1 MNGRKSASVLIAAAM
16 ICASDQTF
24 AQGFAGLGSDAQG
37 FAIPE
42 RGTALSFPTD
52 HGAHPDYRIEWWY
65 VTANLKDE
73 DGKQYGAQW
82 TLFRSA
88 LAPGDRAGFADPQIW
103 IGHAAITTQDH
114 QYVAERLGR
123 GGVGQAGVAAA
134 PFRAWLDDWRMEGS
148 EPTGSDAF
156 GNLSVSAGGPDFSYT
171 LDLKADGPLV
181 LQGDNGFSLK
191 SANGQASYYY
201 SQPFYKVAGTIT
213 TFGAP
218 IKVTGKAWLDREWS
232 SQPLASNQ
240 TGWDWFSLHLN
251 SGDKLMAFRLRDDK
265 DGFIS
270 ANWISADGRTTP
282 LSKDDVQLEPTR
294 KATVD
299 GRRMPVEWRIRVPG
313 KSLDIT
319 TKPLNEQSWMA
330 TSTPYWEGPIN
341 FTGSTSGVGYLEMT
355 GY

>member
-1 MNGRKSASVLIAAAM
+1 MNVRKLASFLIAVAM
-16 ICASDQTF
+16 ICVRAQAF

-37 FAIPE
+37 FAIPNHGN
-42 RGTALSFPTD
+42 RLSFPAD

-65 VTANLKDE
+65 VTANLKGV

-88 LAPGDRAGFADPQIW
+88 LAPGDEAGFADPQAW
-103 IGHAAITTQDH
+103 IGHAAITTQGH

-123 GGVGQAGVAAA
+123 GGVGQAGVQAT
-134 PFRAWLDDWRMEGS
+134 PFQAWIDDWRMQGTVR
-148 EPTGSDAF
+148 TGSDAYST
-156 GNLSVSAGGPDFSYT
+156 LLVSASGPDFSYT
-171 LDLKADGPLV
+171 LDLRANGPLV
-181 LQGDNGFSLK
+181 LQGDNGFSVK

-201 SQPFYKVAGTIT
+201 SQPFYEVAGTIT
-213 TFGAP
+213 TSGSP
-218 IKVTGKAWLDREWS
+218 VKVTGKAWLDREWS

-251 SGDKLMAFRLRDDK
+251 SGEKLMAFRLRDNEG
-265 DGFIS
+265 GFIS

-294 KATVD
+294 VTKVN
-299 GRRMPVEWRIRVPG
+299 GRQMPVEWRIRVPS
-313 KSLDIT
+313 KLLDIT

>member
-1 MNGRKSASVLIAAAM
+1 MNVRKLASLLMAAAM
-16 ICASDQTF
+16 ICVSGQAF

-42 RGTALSFPTD
+42 RGNGLSFPAA

-65 VTANLKDE
+65 VTANLNGD
-73 DGKQYGAQW
+73 DGNQYGAQW

-88 LAPGDRAGFADPQIW
+88 LAPGNKTGFADPQVW
-103 IGHAAITTQDH
+103 IGHAAITTRSH
-114 QYVAERLGR
+114 HYVAERLGR
-123 GGVGQAGVAAA
+123 GGIGQAGVQAT
-134 PFRAWLDDWRMEGS
+134 PFRAWIDDWRMEDTEQS
-148 EPTGSDAF
+148 GSDTF
-156 GNLSVSAGGPDFSYT
+156 GNLSAFAGGPDFRYT
-171 LDLKADGPLV
+171 LNLKANGPLV
-181 LQGDNGFSLK
+181 LQGDKGFSVK

-201 SQPFYKVAGTIT
+201 SQPFYEVAGTIT
-213 TFGAP
+213 TSGSP
-218 IKVTGKAWLDREWS
+218 VKVTGKAWLDREWS

-251 SGDKLMAFRLRDDK
+251 SGEKLMAFRLRDDK

-282 LSKDDVQLEPTR
+282 LSKDDIQLQPTR
-294 KATVD
+294 NATVD
-299 GRRMPVEWRIRVPG
+299 GRQMPVEWRIRVPG

-319 TKPLNEQSWMA
+319 TRPLNDQSWMA

-341 FTGSTSGVGYLEMT
+341 FRGSTSGVGYLEMT

>member
-1 MNGRKSASVLIAAAM
+1 MNGRLSASVLIAAAV
-16 ICASDQTF
+16 IWANGQTF

-42 RGTALSFPTD
+42 RGSILSFPAD

-65 VTANLKDE
+65 VTANLEDE
-73 DGKQYGAQW
+73 NGRQYGAQW

-88 LAPGDRAGFADPQIW
+88 LAPGDRVGFADPQVW
-103 IGHAAITTQDH
+103 IGHAAITTQGH
-114 QYVAERLGR
+114 QYVAERLAR
-123 GGVGQAGVAAA
+123 GGVGQAGVAAT
-134 PFRAWLDDWRMEGS
+134 PFRAWIDEWRMEGS
-148 EPTGSDAF
+148 ERTSLDVL
-156 GNLSVSAGGPDFSYT
+156 GNVSVSAGGPDFSYT
-171 LDLKADGPLV
+171 LDIKADGPLV
-181 LQGDNGFSLK
+181 LQGDNGFSVK

-201 SQPFYKVAGTIT
+201 SQPFYEVAGTIT
-213 TFGAP
+213 TSGSLV
-218 IKVTGKAWLDREWS
+218 KVTGKAWLDREWS

-251 SGDKLMAFRLRDDK
+251 SGEKLMAFRLRDDK
-265 DGFIS
+265 NGFIS

-282 LSKDDVQLEPTR
+282 LSKDDIQLEPIR
-294 KATVD
+294 NATVD
-299 GRRMPVEWRIRVPG
+299 GRQMPVEWRILLPG

-319 TKPLNEQSWMA
+319 TKPLNDRSWMA

-341 FTGSTSGVGYLEMT
+341 VTGSTSGVGYLEMT